1 MEVAVK
7 RMTVPKSMHDR
18 CVLHDIFTEIMVMDK
33 FKNDPKIVHL
43 YDYGVDEEN
52 FWIIMRLY
60 KDSLKGWLKRQRTP
74 WFENL
79 PLYLNIYEKVLETM
93 LFLTQNRTSFI
104 VCVLVVCVLVVCVR
118 VVCGGACDWLTAG
131 PYPQMSTTTISSA
144 TTSCVTRSTPTRR
157 TRISTTSPP
166 TCPTSSSSLLVR
178 SQFTPHIARMPQVK
192 QV

>member
-104 VCVLVVCVLVVCVR
+104 VCVCVCVCVVCCVCCVVGCVLVRVRRCVR
-118 VVCGGACDWLTAG
+118 LMFTAG
-131 PYPQMSTTTISSA
+131 PYPPPQMSITTTLSA
-144 TTSCVTRSTPTRR
+144 TTFCVTRSTPTRR

-166 TCPTSSSSLLVR
+166 TCPTSSSSLPV
-178 SQFTPHIARMPQVK
+178 
-192 QV
+192 

>member
-74 WFENL
+74 SFENL

-93 LFLTQNRTSFI
+93 LFLTQNRTSSI
-104 VCVLVVCVLVVCVR
+104 VVCVCSCRVRRCVR
-118 VVCGGACDWLTAG
+118 LVHRS
-131 PYPQMSTTTISSA
+131 PPQMSTTTISSA
-144 TTSCVTRSTPTRR
+144 TISCVTRSTPTQR

-166 TCPTSSSSLLVR
+166 TCPTSSLSLLVR
-178 SQFTPHIARMPQVK
+178 SQFTPHIARIPQAE